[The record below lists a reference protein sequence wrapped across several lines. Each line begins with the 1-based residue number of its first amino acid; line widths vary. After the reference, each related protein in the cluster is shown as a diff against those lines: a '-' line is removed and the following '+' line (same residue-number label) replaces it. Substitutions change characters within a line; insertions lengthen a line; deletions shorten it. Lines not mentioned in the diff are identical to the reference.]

1 MTVPGDRLPLIRPDI
16 GFAEVEADLRAILD
30 SGQLTSGPYVR
41 RFEAALAEAVGVR
54 HAIST
59 TSATTALH
67 LGLVALG
74 VGPGDE
80 VLVSDFTFPASGNV
94 VVEVGAVPVLV
105 DCRAGGFD
113 LDVEHAASLVNDR
126 TRAVLAIDPFGQPA
140 DLPAL
145 VDLCRAHG
153 LHLVEDAACALG
165 ASRQGTAC
173 GAWPDVGCFSF
184 HPRKVV
190 TTGEGGAVT
199 TDDDALADR
208 LRLLRNHGGRRG
220 PAVGLEF
227 VEHGFNYR
235 LSEIPAA
242 LGLAQ
247 MGRLDAILADRART
261 ASCYDQRLAGV
272 AGVTVPATPPGS
284 VWSNQSYVVLLDEA
298 VDRDAV
304 VAALAA
310 SDIETT
316 LGTYALH
323 AQPAFARYGYAPG
336 DLERSWAA
344 QQRSLTL
351 PIVPAM
357 PDHQVDRVVDA
368 LAAAIEGS
376 PRRSTTSGA
385 PRA

>member
-1 MTVPGDRLPLIRPDI
+1 MTVPGERLPLIRPDI

-30 SGQLTSGPYVR
+30 SGQLTSGPYVQ
-41 RFEAALAEAVGVR
+41 RFEAALAETVGVR

-105 DCRAGGFD
+105 DCRDGGYD
-113 LDVEHAASLVNDR
+113 LDVDHAASLVSDR
-126 TRAVLAIDPFGQPA
+126 TRAVLAVDPFGQPA

-145 VDLCRAHG
+145 VELCRSHD
-153 LHLVEDAACALG
+153 LHLVEDAACGLG
-165 ASRQGTAC
+165 ARRAGTAC
-173 GAWPDVGCFSF
+173 GAWPDLGCFSF

-190 TTGEGGAVT
+190 TTGEGGAIT
-199 TDDDALADR
+199 TDDDELADR
-208 LRLLRNHGGRRG
+208 LRLLRNHGGRPSG
-220 PAVGLEF
+220 GVGLEF

-247 MGRLDAILADRART
+247 LARLDAILADRART
-261 ASCYDQRLAGV
+261 AARYDELLRDV
-272 AGVTVPATPPGS
+272 AGVLVPAPPPDT
-284 VWSNQSYVVLLDEA
+284 VWSNQSYVVLLDDD

-304 VAALAA
+304 VAGLAA
-310 SDIETT
+310 RGVEGT
-316 LGTYALH
+316 LGTYAMH
-323 AQPAFARYGYAPG
+323 AQPAFARFGYAPG
-336 DLERSWAA
+336 DLPRSYRA

-351 PIVPAM
+351 PLVPAM
-357 PDHQVDRVVDA
+357 PDADVVSVVGA
-368 LAAAIEGS
+368 LSSLI
-376 PRRSTTSGA
+376 A
-385 PRA
+385 PARASS